1 MGAKTGQS
9 AYTGGKVPAAALREV
24 REVGGA
30 GKLLTAIYL
39 NAGSGGQIVGL
50 NGAGFTAVE
59 AVEAD
64 RYCADTL
71 AANLPGCR
79 IVPDSLARYVPSD
92 VDRGALDVLYGRANR
107 PGSATE
113 RDDVPAILAAV
124 EAFMPRA
131 FVLESPHT
139 IFRDA
144 MQQYREFVCEQLA
157 HAGYT
162 VRTWSRFDARTY
174 GGPSPWNAAILV
186 ALRQDC
192 DRPFDFSTP
201 EPPQSLSLRDLL
213 EESMRGR
220 FDGFGQDPRADAA
233 YARWAALASAQTV
246 PQLIDLAGVDEES
259 VEVLHPN
266 GILAWRERGIDASR
280 VFLDDASS
288 PERSLLGPWGPCLTV
303 SQASFVRGFP
313 PDWVFRGPTSEGYRQ
328 VVEATSPVLLR
339 EVGRALA
346 QALQW
351 VDHESQPPAPPEA
364 NPLAEVDA
372 LSPDAFEYF
381 VADLLHRDGYRIEK
395 AGGGAGDGGID
406 VHAYDSWGYPL
417 VVQCKHTE
425 GGERR
430 VGASVVRDLFGAASA
445 MRPLPRALVVTNG
458 SFTTPCRL
466 WAITEDRIRLID
478 REQLKRWATDG
489 LPLHEVMHPN
499 G

>member
-50 NGAGFTAVE
+50 NRAGFTAVE

-92 VDRGALDVLYGRANR
+92 MDRGALDVLYGRANR

-192 DRPFDFSTP
+192 DRPFDLSTP

-303 SQASFVRGFP
+303 SQASFVRGSLPTGFSVGLRP
-313 PDWVFRGPTSEGYRQ
+313 RGIGRS
-328 VVEATSPVLLR
+328 LR
-339 EVGRALA
+339 
-346 QALQW
+346 
-351 VDHESQPPAPPEA
+351 P
-364 NPLAEVDA
+364 
-372 LSPDAFEYF
+372 
-381 VADLLHRDGYRIEK
+381 HRR
-395 AGGGAGDGGID
+395 
-406 VHAYDSWGYPL
+406 
-417 VVQCKHTE
+417 
-425 GGERR
+425 
-430 VGASVVRDLFGAASA
+430 
-445 MRPLPRALVVTNG
+445 
-458 SFTTPCRL
+458 SF
-466 WAITEDRIRLID
+466 
-478 REQLKRWATDG
+478 
-489 LPLHEVMHPN
+489 
-499 G
+499 